1 MLKNLRLG
9 AQLIF
14 AVAFFTTTIK
24 NSLIASSEASTT
36 IECGI
41 CLEEKPKVDFTL
53 LVCNHLAC
61 TKCITK
67 PTFNK
72 DAGCPICRATIE
84 YVACQICKKQTHPA
98 NQNIL
103 PCDHVYHSFCL
114 NPVIAR
120 TGMRCPDANCRKPF
134 SYSSTEQTDT
144 SKKTQNDAPT
154 KKISYSR
161 EIGAACLVGAISKN
175 LWNKHVSKEN
185 SRIKKIA
192 KIGAIAAGTAASY
205 TILNYLYPE
214 RKNYIKATLGCWAL
228 GFSLGTLFTDLFHKK
243 KPENQK

>member
-1 MLKNLRLG
+1 MLKNLRLHTL
-9 AQLIF
+9 LII
-14 AVAFFTTTIK
+14 AAAFCTTTIK
-24 NSLIASSEASTT
+24 NSLIASSEASTI
-36 IECGI
+36 IECSV
-41 CLEEKPKVDFTL
+41 CLEEKPKIDFTQL
-53 LVCNHLAC
+53 QCKHLICTTCITSSTFDKKNGCPECRAKIAYIVCN
-61 TKCITK
+61 
-67 PTFNK
+67 
-72 DAGCPICRATIE
+72 
-84 YVACQICKKQTHPA
+84 ICKKQTHPT

-103 PCDHVYHSFCL
+103 PCDHVYHSDCL
-114 NPVIAR
+114 NKIIAR
-120 TGMRCPDANCRKPF
+120 TGMRCPDKNCQKPF
-134 SYSSTEQTDT
+134 SYSSKEQTDT
-144 SKKTQNDAPT
+144 SEKTQNNATT

-175 LWNKHVSKEN
+175 LWNKHIAKEN